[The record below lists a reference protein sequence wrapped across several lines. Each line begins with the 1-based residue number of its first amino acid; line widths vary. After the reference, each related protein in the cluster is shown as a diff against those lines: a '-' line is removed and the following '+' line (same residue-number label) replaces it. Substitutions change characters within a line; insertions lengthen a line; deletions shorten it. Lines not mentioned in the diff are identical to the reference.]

1 MSRDRFVMFSTGLL
15 IALLLGM
22 ALSGA
27 FAPAGSD
34 TANGRPMARL
44 HVTGTA
50 GLHPATHS
58 GATPANIEVVTNPY
72 APDRTRER
80 GPAGDF

>member
-1 MSRDRFVMFSTGLL
+1 MSRDRFVMFSTGML

-34 TANGRPMARL
+34 TADGRPMATP

-50 GLHPATHS
+50 GLYPATHS
-58 GATPANIEVVTNPY
+58 GATPADIDVVIDRF
-72 APDRTRER
+72 APDRTPER
-80 GPAGDF
+80 GRAADF

>member
-1 MSRDRFVMFSTGLL
+1 MSRDRFVMFSTGML

-34 TANGRPMARL
+34 PAESRP
-44 HVTGTA
+44 VTRPDG
-50 GLHPATHS
+50 
-58 GATPANIEVVTNPY
+58 VT
-72 APDRTRER
+72 
-80 GPAGDF
+80 